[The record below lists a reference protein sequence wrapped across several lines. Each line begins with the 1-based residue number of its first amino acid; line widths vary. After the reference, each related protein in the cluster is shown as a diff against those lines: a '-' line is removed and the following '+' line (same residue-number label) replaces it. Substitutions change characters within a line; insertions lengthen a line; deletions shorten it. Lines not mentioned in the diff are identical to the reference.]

1 MTLYSVQLK
10 DWIRNFCLLLNI
22 WAKNIGKNRTKDL
35 SSKYRQNLLDH
46 ANQWAKDAPKTG
58 SKWAIQKTAEGAG
71 DLIGTK
77 IENTITQKSPQST
90 SETVE
95 RETEILKERYISLK
109 ERQKVIDELGL
120 I

>member
-10 DWIRNFCLLLNI
+10 DWITHFCLLLNI
-22 WAKNIGKNRTKDL
+22 WVKNIGKNRTKNL

-58 SKWAIQKTAEGAG
+58 SKWAIQKTAEGTS

-77 IENTITQKSPQST
+77 TGNTITQKSSQST
-90 SETVE
+90 SEIVE
-95 RETEILKERYISLK
+95 SETEILKERYISLK
-109 ERQKVIDELGL
+109 ERQKVIDELGF